1 MLLSSCVKEA
11 SRCVKVQD
19 SGESVIHTQLDWLH
33 EWSTLILLTH
43 KQHNLAQKL
52 NLKQQM
58 ELLPEPQNT
67 PCLPLWYTHTQ
78 THTHRWW
85 EKPPLSSFL
94 YNRALW
100 EGSKKQLPF
109 ILTSSL
115 PPSSSSL
122 LLGTELV
129 NNCPKI
135 SHHLRRRYP
144 HCSGLEIVFELKRW
158 KVRFFSE
165 ESSLG
170 FTALLPCILY
180 PKKFIAFALLHFID
194 GNTSRHEGMVS
205 LWPHTLP

>member
-1 MLLSSCVKEA
+1 MNDQLWFYW
-11 SRCVKVQD
+11 
-19 SGESVIHTQLDWLH
+19 HTN
-33 EWSTLILLTH
+33 STTWPKNLILNSRWSCC
-43 KQHNLAQKL
+43 Q
-52 NLKQQM
+52 NLKTH
-58 ELLPEPQNT
+58 PAYH
-67 PCLPLWYTHTQ
+67 CGTHTHR
-78 THTHRWW
+78 HTHRWW

-170 FTALLPCILY
+170 FTALLPCILS